1 MEVGAMHKNI
11 PLFSTLD
18 DNEMNYLKN
27 VAVKRS
33 FPKNTILFSRGDES
47 DALYLLYKGSAKAII
62 NDETGKEI
70 VLSTI
75 GPGEYF
81 GEISFLDGEARSATV
96 MTREPVQVLIVYKN
110 DFKKILF
117 SNPDI
122 VFRLLKELLKK
133 LRRSTEQIES
143 LAFMDVYKR
152 IANLLLQLAKPQN
165 AKWVIEEKLTHQE
178 ISNRVGSSREMVSRI
193 MKQLQTGGYISIDKK
208 KIIIHKKLP
217 VSF

>member
-1 MEVGAMHKNI
+1 MEIGAMLKKI
-11 PLFSTLD
+11 PLFSSLD
-18 DNEMNYLKN
+18 DNGMNYLKD

-33 FPKNTILFSRGDES
+33 FPKNTILFSKGDES
-47 DALYLLYKGSAKAII
+47 DALYFLYKGTVKAVI

-96 MTREPVQVLIVYKN
+96 VTREPVQVLIVYKN

-117 SNPDI
+117 SNPDL
-122 VFRLLKELLKK
+122 VFSLLKELLKK
-133 LRRSTEQIES
+133 LRRSTEQIEA

-152 IANLLLQLAKPQN
+152 IAKLFLQLAEPQDE
-165 AKWVIEEKLTHQE
+165 KWVIEEKLTHRE

-193 MKQLQTGGYISIDKK
+193 MKQLQTGGYISIDRK

>member
-1 MEVGAMHKNI
+1 MEVGAMLRKI

-18 DNEMNYLKN
+18 DNGMNYLKD

-47 DALYLLYKGSAKAII
+47 DALYLLYKGTVKAVI

-70 VLSTI
+70 VLSTF

-96 MTREPVQVLIVYKN
+96 VTREPVQVLIIYKN

-122 VFRLLKELLKK
+122 VFRLLRELLKK

-143 LAFMDVYKR
+143 LALMDVYKR
-152 IANLLLQLAKPQN
+152 IANLLSQLAKPQD

-193 MKQLQTGGYISIDKK
+193 MKQLQTGGYISIDRK

-217 VSF
+217 ISF

>member
-1 MEVGAMHKNI
+1 MEVGAMLKKI

-18 DNEMNYLKN
+18 DNGMNYLKD
-27 VAVKRS
+27 VAIKRS

-47 DALYLLYKGSAKAII
+47 DALYLLYKGRAKAII

-70 VLSTI
+70 VLSTF

-96 MTREPVQVLIVYKN
+96 VTREPVQVLIVYKN

-122 VFRLLKELLKK
+122 VFRLLKELLNK

-152 IANLLLQLAKPQN
+152 IANLLFQLAKPQN

-193 MKQLQTGGYISIDKK
+193 MKQLQTGGYISIDRK

-217 VSF
+217 ISF

>member
-1 MEVGAMHKNI
+1 MEVGAMLKKI
-11 PLFSTLD
+11 PLFATLD
-18 DNEMNYLKN
+18 DNGMNYLKD

-33 FPKNTILFSRGDES
+33 FPKNTILFSKGDES
-47 DALYLLYKGSAKAII
+47 DALYLLYKGTVKAII

-96 MTREPVQVLIVYKN
+96 VTREPVQVLIVYKN

-143 LAFMDVYKR
+143 LAFMDVYRR
-152 IANLLLQLAKPQN
+152 IANLLLQLAEPQG

-193 MKQLQTGGYISIDKK
+193 MKQLLLGGYISIDRK

>member
-1 MEVGAMHKNI
+1 MEVGAMLRKI

-18 DNEMNYLKN
+18 DNGMNYLKD

-47 DALYLLYKGSAKAII
+47 DALYLLYKGTVKAVI

-70 VLSTI
+70 VLSTV

-152 IANLLLQLAKPQN
+152 VANLLLQLAKPQN

>member
-1 MEVGAMHKNI
+1 MEVGAMLRKI
-11 PLFSTLD
+11 PLFATLD
-18 DNEMNYLKN
+18 DDGMNYLKD

-47 DALYLLYKGSAKAII
+47 DALYLLYKGTVKAVI

-70 VLSTI
+70 VLSTF

-96 MTREPVQVLIVYKN
+96 VTREPVQVLIVYKN

-122 VFRLLKELLKK
+122 VFRLLRELLKK

-143 LAFMDVYKR
+143 WHLWMC
-152 IANLLLQLAKPQN
+152 
-165 AKWVIEEKLTHQE
+165 
-178 ISNRVGSSREMVSRI
+178 ISV
-193 MKQLQTGGYISIDKK
+193 
-208 KIIIHKKLP
+208 LP
-217 VSF
+217 IFFRS

>member
-1 MEVGAMHKNI
+1 MEVGAMLKKI

-18 DNEMNYLKN
+18 DNGMNYLKD

-33 FPKNTILFSRGDES
+33 FPKNTVLFSRGDQS
-47 DALYLLYKGSAKAII
+47 DALYLLYEGSAKAII

-193 MKQLQTGGYISIDKK
+193 MKQLQTGGYISTDRK

>member
-1 MEVGAMHKNI
+1 MEVGAMLRKI

>member
-1 MEVGAMHKNI
+1 MEVGAMLRKI
-11 PLFSTLD
+11 PLFATLD
-18 DNEMNYLKN
+18 DNGMNYLKD

-33 FPKNTILFSRGDES
+33 FPKNTILFSKGDES
-47 DALYLLYKGSAKAII
+47 DALYLLYKGTVKAII

-96 MTREPVQVLIVYKN
+96 VTREPVQVLIVYKN

-143 LAFMDVYKR
+143 LAFMDVYRR
-152 IANLLLQLAKPQN
+152 IANLLLQLAEPQG

-193 MKQLQTGGYISIDKK
+193 MKQLLLGGYISIDRK
-208 KIIIHKKLP
+208 KIIIYKKLP

>member
-1 MEVGAMHKNI
+1 MEVGAMLRKI

-18 DNEMNYLKN
+18 DNGMNYLKD

-193 MKQLQTGGYISIDKK
+193 MKQLQTGGYI
-208 KIIIHKKLP
+208 
-217 VSF
+217 

>member
-1 MEVGAMHKNI
+1 MLKSIH
-11 PLFSTLD
+11 LFSATD

-27 VAVKRS
+27 IAIKKS

-47 DALYLLYKGSAKAII
+47 DGLYLLCKGNAKAII

-70 VLSTI
+70 VLSTF

-81 GEISFLDGEARSATV
+81 GEMSFLDGEARSATV
-96 MTREPVQVLIVYKN
+96 VTRTPVQVLIIYKN

-143 LAFMDVYKR
+143 LALMDVYKR
-152 IANLLLQLAKPQN
+152 IAHLLSQLAELQN
-165 AKWVIEEKLTHQE
+165 AELVIEEKLTHQE
-178 ISNRVGSSREMVSRI
+178 ISNMVGSSREMVSRI
-193 MKQLQTGGYISIDKK
+193 MKQLQTGGYISIDRKR
-208 KIIIHKKLP
+208 IIIHKKLP

>member
-1 MEVGAMHKNI
+1 MEVGGMLKKI

-18 DNEMNYLKN
+18 DNGMNYLKD
-27 VAVKRS
+27 VAIKRS

-70 VLSTI
+70 VLSTV

-96 MTREPVQVLIVYKN
+96 VTREPVQVLIVYKN

-122 VFRLLKELLKK
+122 VFRLLKELLNK

-152 IANLLLQLAKPQN
+152 IANLLLQLAEPQD

-193 MKQLQTGGYISIDKK
+193 MKQLQTGGYISTDRK

>member
-1 MEVGAMHKNI
+1 MEVGGMLRKI

-18 DNEMNYLKN
+18 DNGMNYLKD
-27 VAVKRS
+27 VAIKRS

-47 DALYLLYKGSAKAII
+47 DALYLLYKGTVKAVI

-70 VLSTI
+70 VLSTV

-96 MTREPVQVLIVYKN
+96 VTREPVQVLIIYKN

-143 LAFMDVYKR
+143 LALMDVYKR
-152 IANLLLQLAKPQN
+152 IANLLLQLAEPQD

-193 MKQLQTGGYISIDKK
+193 MKQLQTGGYISTDRK
-208 KIIIHKKLP
+208 KIIIRKKLP